1 MAKQFLLKHA
11 KPAPESLI
19 TNPPHYTTAIKC
31 IWPLLSG
38 PCSWVDAAL
47 VQYSM
52 SLHDVAGLISDK
64 PM

>member
-1 MAKQFLLKHA
+1 MAKQFLLRRA

-19 TNPPHYTTAIKC
+19 ASPPHYPTAFKC

-38 PCSWVDAAL
+38 LCLRVDAAL

-52 SLHDVAGLISDK
+52 SLHDVAGLISDE
-64 PM
+64 PT